1 VDASRAGARGTQ
13 KIRTKRLKLLNS
25 ASEMQRIAANA
36 PVPAPSTA
44 PIGAPKFPANREFF
58 AI

>member
-1 VDASRAGARGTQ
+1 VDASRAGARGTE

-25 ASEMQRIAANA
+25 ASEMQRIAAKA

>member
-36 PVPAPSTA
+36 PVPAPSAA